1 MIDASVISYA
11 VKYEAL
17 TELQQQGVSV
27 EDFLDEYR
35 TVWRYLLRMKRDHDT
50 IPSQD
55 TLLARFPDMEL
66 PRVRRTE
73 LPMLLQNLR
82 QRKKFIDFMGVLND
96 AASSGVDYES
106 VDEVIQTVQGRL
118 NTLAYQ
124 ATGSNHL
131 VNLFGKETTERMVE
145 EIQRRRSGQV
155 TGIPTGLKRFDMMAG
170 GLHQQKMAVVIGR
183 TGIGKSWLDLL
194 LLAHAVMNGRKVTL
208 YPLEMTL
215 FEVATR
221 LYSIFTQ
228 EMFGGSRVLKNLDL
242 VNGKV
247 NTRKVVRLLN
257 LLEDK
262 FDGQLYVADVG
273 SLQDQYTV
281 ERIEAETESLRPD
294 MFWVDYIT
302 LLKPPPGGKND
313 SEHGKVRQ
321 LSNGI
326 AGIAKRRNTVGGCS
340 AQVNREALKT
350 RAFLPRLEHIAYGDS
365 IGQDADYVFSLN
377 RRNDYLYYSLVKNR
391 GGMEIGKTRMSFQ
404 PNIGVLRETE
414 DQDDDDSGD

>member
-1 MIDASVISYA
+1 MIDASIISYA
-11 VKYEAL
+11 VRHEGL
-17 TELQQQGVSV
+17 VELQQAGVSAD
-27 EDFLDEYR
+27 DFLDEFR
-35 TVWRYLLRMKRDHDT
+35 TVWRYLLRMKRDHDA
-50 IPSQD
+50 IPSED
-55 TLLARFPDMEL
+55 TLLSRFPDIDL

-73 LPMLLQNLR
+73 LSMLLQNLR
-82 QRKKFIDFMGVLND
+82 QRKKFIDFMGVLNE
-96 AASSGVDYES
+96 AAASGVDYEN
-106 VDEVIQTVQGRL
+106 VEEVIQQVQGKL
-118 NTLAYQ
+118 NTLSFQ
-124 ATGSNHL
+124 SSGSAHL
-131 VNLFGKETTERMVE
+131 VDLFSKENAVAMAE
-145 EIQRRRSGQV
+145 EVQRRRAGQIS
-155 TGIPTGLKRFDMMAG
+155 GIPTGLKRFDMANG
-170 GLHQQKMAVVIGR
+170 GLHPQKMCVVIGR

-194 LLAHAVMNGRKVTL
+194 MVAQAVMAGKKVTL

-215 FEVATR
+215 FETAAR
-221 LYSIFTQ
+221 LYSIFSQ

-242 VNGKV
+242 VHGKV
-247 NTRKVVRLLN
+247 SKAKVVRMLG

-262 FDGQLYVADVG
+262 FAGQLYVADVS
-273 SLQDQYTV
+273 SLQDQYTI
-281 ERIEAETESLRPD
+281 ERIEAETETHRPD

-326 AGIAKRRNTVGGCS
+326 AGIAKRRNCVGGCS

-365 IGQDADYVFSLN
+365 IGQDADLVFSLN

-404 PNIGVLRETE
+404 PNLGVLRETE
-414 DQDDDDSGD
+414 DQDDEDED